1 MLERY
6 QIGKSLP
13 SEKRPYLRM
22 EIKIYEN
29 AIGRQRSRVSFKFM
43 CKSLKKCLH
52 EESTCWKDL
61 LFKTSRFS
69 FSLLIRSSK
78 HLGIAL
84 FQLLMEHWL
93 VPEVIPPAVLYPL
106 VQGGRRGRSIYGTAR
121 VIFSLQEGH
130 GSSRHPH
137 NHLKSSCGRGRSKNL
152 DELGRYPLIGKV
164 GTNL

>member
-43 CKSLKKCLH
+43 CKSLTKCLH

-61 LFKTSRFS
+61 LLKTSRFS

-84 FQLLMEHWL
+84 FQLLMEHWFGARGDSAGCVISSGAGREAGPEYL
-93 VPEVIPPAVLYPL
+93 WDSPGHIFPTGGAWIIQTPTQPPEVILWK
-106 VQGGRRGRSIYGTAR
+106 GEIKKFRWAR
-121 VIFSLQEGH
+121 
-130 GSSRHPH
+130 
-137 NHLKSSCGRGRSKNL
+137 
-152 DELGRYPLIGKV
+152 
-164 GTNL
+164 